1 MKKPI
6 IGVTPLFDDRRESV
20 WMVAGYL
27 NGIQQAGGIPV
38 VLSLS
43 NCEKEIEQIAKE
55 FDGFL
60 FTGGHDIH
68 PSLYGEE
75 KLPVCGKT
83 CEYRDVFEKILFEK
97 ALKYKK
103 PVLAICRGFQFM
115 NAVLGGSL
123 YQDFKSQAPL
133 AIQLIHSQEKPYVAA
148 AHSVK
153 IYRDTPLYDLIKAD
167 EIEVNSIHHQAVK
180 VLSSRLAPMAI
191 APDGIIEAAYMP
203 DEKFVLGVQWHPEF
217 MYENDE
223 AAARLFEGFV
233 EACYKIDN

>member
-6 IGVTPLFDDRRESV
+6 IGVTPLFDDRRESI

-27 NGIQQAGGIPV
+27 KSIQYAGGIPV

-43 NCEKEIEQIAKE
+43 DCEKEINQIAQD

-60 FTGGHDIH
+60 FTGGHDVD
-68 PSLYGEE
+68 PSVYGEE
-75 KLPVCGKT
+75 KLPFCANT
-83 CEYRDVFEKILFEK
+83 CKYRDDFEKILFEK

-103 PVLAICRGFQFM
+103 PILAICRGFQFM
-115 NAVLGGSL
+115 NAMLGGSL
-123 YQDFKSQAPL
+123 YQDIESQTKPNVKL
-133 AIQLIHSQEKPYVAA
+133 THSQEKPYNAA

-167 EIEVNSIHHQAVK
+167 DIEVNSIHHQAVK
-180 VLSSRLAPMAI
+180 VLSDKLVPMAI

-233 EACYKIDN
+233 IACYS

>member
-6 IGVTPLFDDRRESV
+6 IGVTPLFDDRRESI

-27 NGIQQAGGIPV
+27 KGIQHAAGIPV

-43 NCEKEIEQIAKE
+43 DCEEEIEQIVKE

-75 KLPVCGKT
+75 KLPFCANICK
-83 CEYRDVFEKILFEK
+83 YRDDFEKILFEK
-97 ALKYKK
+97 ALEYKK
-103 PVLAICRGFQFM
+103 PILAICRGFQFM
-115 NAVLGGSL
+115 NVMLGGSL
-123 YQDFKSQAPL
+123 YQDIESQTAPSIEL
-133 AIQLIHSQEKPYVAA
+133 THSQEKPYDSA

-180 VLSSRLAPMAI
+180 VLSNRLTPMAI

-203 DEKFVLGVQWHPEF
+203 DEKFVVGVQWHPEF
-217 MYENDE
+217 MYEKDE
-223 AAARLFEGFV
+223 AAARLFGSFIEV
-233 EACYKIDN
+233 CN

>member
-6 IGVTPLFDDRRESV
+6 IGVTPLFDDRRESI
-20 WMVAGYL
+20 WMIAGYL
-27 NGIQQAGGIPV
+27 KAIQHAGGVPV

-43 NCEKEIEQIAKE
+43 DCEEEIEQIAQD

-60 FTGGHDIH
+60 FTGGHDVG

-75 KLPVCGKT
+75 KLPFCLNT
-83 CEYRDVFEKILFEK
+83 CNYRDDFEKILFEK
-97 ALKYKK
+97 ALEYKK
-103 PVLAICRGFQFM
+103 PILAICRGFQFM
-115 NAVLGGSL
+115 NVMLGGSL
-123 YQDFKSQAPL
+123 YQDIESQTKPNIKL
-133 AIQLIHSQEKPYVAA
+133 AHSQEKPHDTA

-153 IYRDTPLYDLIKAD
+153 ICRDTPLYDLIKAD

-180 VLSSRLAPMAI
+180 VLSDRLLPMAI

-223 AAARLFEGFV
+223 AAARLFERFV
-233 EACYKIDN
+233 LACYS

>member
-6 IGVTPLFDDRRESV
+6 IGVTPLFDDRRESI
-20 WMVAGYL
+20 WMVSAYL
-27 NGIQQAGGIPV
+27 NAIQCAGGIPV

-43 NCEKEIEQIAKE
+43 DCEEEIVQIAQN

-75 KLPVCGKT
+75 KLTVCGKT

-97 ALKYKK
+97 ALEYKK
-103 PVLAICRGFQFM
+103 PVFAICRGFQFM

-123 YQDFKSQAPL
+123 YQDFKSQAVLP
-133 AIQLIHSQEKPYVAA
+133 IQLIHSQEKPYGSA

-180 VLSSRLAPMAI
+180 VLSERLIPMAI
-191 APDGIIEAAYMP
+191 ALDGIIEAAYMP

-223 AAARLFEGFV
+223 ASARLFEGFV
-233 EACYKIDN
+233 NICKN

>member
-6 IGVTPLFDDRRESV
+6 IGVTPLFDDNRESI
-20 WMVAGYL
+20 WMVSAYL
-27 NGIQQAGGIPV
+27 NAIQYAGGIPV

-43 NCEKEIEQIAKE
+43 DCEKEIEPIAQN

-75 KLPVCGKT
+75 KLTVCGKT

-97 ALKYKK
+97 ALEYKK
-103 PVLAICRGFQFM
+103 PILAICRGFQFM

-133 AIQLIHSQEKPYVAA
+133 PIQLIHSQEKPYDAA

-153 IYRDTPLYDLIKAD
+153 IYRDTPLYYIVKAD
-167 EIEVNSIHHQAVK
+167 EIGVNSIHHQAVK
-180 VLSSRLAPMAI
+180 VLSDRLAPA
-191 APDGIIEAAYMP
+191 AVAADGIIEAVYMP

-233 EACYKIDN
+233 QVCS